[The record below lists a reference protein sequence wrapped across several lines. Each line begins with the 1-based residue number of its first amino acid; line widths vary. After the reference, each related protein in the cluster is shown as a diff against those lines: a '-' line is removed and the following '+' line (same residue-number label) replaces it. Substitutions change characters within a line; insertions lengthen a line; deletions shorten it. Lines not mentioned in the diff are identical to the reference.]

1 MAIWNGSPL
10 GFSRDGRPISYDGN
24 AATLII
30 GPPGS
35 QKSVGA
41 IAPLLLDEPG
51 QRSFVVIDPK
61 GEIAAITSRY
71 RRSVGDVKNI
81 NPYGLL
87 TDVRPDLRSDKWN
100 PLGELDPASR
110 SFGDDCAAIC
120 GALIKTDPGE
130 HQKHFPDSARAGS
143 TGTTMFTVRDARSRG
158 AVPLLA
164 AVREI
169 MCLEPK
175 ALREAVEAMI
185 AGGDYD
191 IRTRLQKF
199 LAENNEIAGVKNS
212 VEVATEWMTPP
223 MRDDMNTGGGVKFR
237 DIKRRPTTI
246 YVILPTEELQR
257 KSIWLRLV
265 LSTALRA
272 CYQHGGVPVTLVIE
286 EGFVLGH
293 HAEIEAAL
301 SILRGFNSR
310 MTIPFQSLA
319 QIKQLYPHTWGLFG
333 NGAVLSFRPGDLETA
348 EWLSKRSGEVTV
360 TTLSASDPSSPTDYG
375 VRPNWQ
381 QQKRPRIPIGKWFAM
396 PQGVAA
402 VWLPGDEAPRVSR
415 VRGYF
420 DIPELNRR
428 ASPNPY
434 FSGSSASHSSAG
446 GGRGGGGVA
455 AALGIMGALAALWA
469 LAF

>member
-1 MAIWNGSPL
+1 MPIWTGSPL
-10 GFSRDGRPISYDGN
+10 GFAKDGKPIDYDGN

-35 QKSVGA
+35 SKSVGV
-41 IAPLLLDEPG
+41 IAPMLLDEPG
-51 QRSFVVIDPK
+51 RRSFVVIDPK
-61 GEIAAITSRY
+61 GEVAAITSRY
-71 RRSVGDVKNI
+71 RRKVGDVKII

-87 TDVRPDLRSDKWN
+87 ADVRPDLRSDQWN

-110 SFGDDCAAIC
+110 TFGDDCAAVC
-120 GALIKTDPGE
+120 GALIKTDANE

-143 TGTTMFTVRDARSRG
+143 TGATMFHVRDTRSRG
-158 AVPLLA
+158 AAVPLLA
-164 AVREI
+164 TVREI

-175 ALREAVEAMI
+175 KLRAAVEVMMQA
-185 AGGDYD
+185 GDYD
-191 IRTRLQKF
+191 INTRLQKF

-223 MRDDMNTGGGVKFR
+223 MRDDMNTAAGVKFR
-237 DIKRRPTTI
+237 DIKRRPTTV

-265 LSTALRA
+265 LSAALRA
-272 CYQHGGVPVTLVIE
+272 CYQQGGVPVTLCIE
-286 EGFVLGH
+286 EGYVLGH

-310 MTIPFQSLA
+310 MTIVFQSLA
-319 QIKQLYPHTWGLFG
+319 QIKQLYPNTWGLFG
-333 NGAVLSFRPGDLETA
+333 NGALLSFRPGDLETA
-348 EWLSKRSGEVTV
+348 EWLSKRSGEVTIA
-360 TTLSASDPSSPTDYG
+360 TLSASDPSPTDYG
-375 VRPNWQ
+375 VRPSWGQ
-381 QQKRPRIPIGKWFAM
+381 RKQSRIPVGKFFSM
-396 PQGVAA
+396 PPGRAA
-402 VWLPGDEAPRVSR
+402 VWLPGDEAPRVSW

-420 DIPELNRR
+420 EIPELNRR

-434 FSGSSASHSSAG
+434 FSGSNRGAG
-446 GGRGGGGVA
+446 GGFGRSA
-455 AALGIMGALAALWA
+455 AVALGIAGLVAALWA